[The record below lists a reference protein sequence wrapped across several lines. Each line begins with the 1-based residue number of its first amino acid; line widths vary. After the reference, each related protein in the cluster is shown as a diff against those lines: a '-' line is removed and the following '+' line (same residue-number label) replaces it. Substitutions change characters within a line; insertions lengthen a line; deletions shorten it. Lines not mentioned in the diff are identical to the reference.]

1 METHVTLG
9 NKVTVKRI
17 VMNLIGYSFYGL
29 LFGIAGL
36 GELSHF
42 LFHFQFQTC
51 LIIAIVGFITM
62 MLIIV
67 PFNVMNDFM
76 EVNENDIKIYQYKG
90 FFNKLSGMFEYII
103 SKKIAPQYI
112 INTAKIKSLVLNYE
126 PYYMFRQIK
135 GYQLKMTYVFD
146 DDTTLDIIPLGT
158 HDMKNGHFEKAF
170 QLLEK
175 NNITIV
181 DQYHLR
187 KVLSTNGNAW
197 FLYVDSL

>member
-1 METHVTLG
+1 METYVTLG

-36 GELSHF
+36 GGLSHF

-51 LIIAIVGFITM
+51 VIIAIAGFIIT
-62 MLIIV
+62 MLIII
-67 PFNVMNDFM
+67 PFNVMNDFI
-76 EVNENDIKIYQYKG
+76 ELNENDIKIYQYKG
-90 FFNKLSGMFEYII
+90 FFNKLAGVFEYII
-103 SKKIAPQYI
+103 SKNTTPQYI
-112 INTAKIKSLVLNYE
+112 ISTAKIKNLVLNYE

-146 DDTTLDIIPLGT
+146 DDTELDILTQGT
-158 HDMKNGHFEKAF
+158 NDMKNGHFEKAF

-175 NNITIV
+175 KDITIV

-187 KVLSTNGNAW
+187 KALSTEGNAW